1 MTVSKINNI
10 KTYHLVI
17 IYRINCNMYG
27 FGYPIN
33 ALRVLRQGEHN
44 DVMEYI
50 KAGGFSSRDGKDQQ
64 MEDKL
69 DRLLE
74 DGSHTGG
81 SWTFMLNVVQSVL
94 VGEYTDAELQEAYE
108 DELLAEAKPRECQ
121 PYKERV

>member
-1 MTVSKINNI
+1 
-10 KTYHLVI
+10 
-17 IYRINCNMYG
+17 MYG
-27 FGYPIN
+27 LGYPIN

-50 KAGGFSSRDGKDQQ
+50 KVGGYCSRTKDQQ

-74 DGSHTGG
+74 DGSHSGG
-81 SWTFMLNVVQSVL
+81 SWHFMLGFVQAVL
-94 VGEYTDAELQEAYE
+94 VGKCTDAELQEAYE
-108 DELLAEAKPRECQ
+108 AELVLERGPRECQ